1 MAFYLLPVLMSSGL
15 AAAMYAAIFIG
26 GVFASVVAHEFGH
39 AGAAAWY
46 GIKTADIT
54 LLPIGGVARLTR
66 LPEKPFQE
74 LVIALAGPAVNVVIA
89 GVIFCLLLLGVIVQG
104 GAPALGTEMNL
115 LEQILAANIF
125 LCAFN
130 LLPAF
135 PMDGGR
141 VLRSLLAMRLGNLR
155 ATGIAA
161 RVGRWMALGFVVLG
175 FYTLNP
181 MLFLIAAFVFIAG
194 TAELLSVKAREM
206 AKSGAGP
213 FEGAPFQQG
222 SAFGSGQYATWASRA
237 WPPQGSADIYEDVGH
252 SRDEVIDAIDVKK
265 IR

>member
-1 MAFYLLPVLMSSGL
+1 MAFYLLPVLMGSGL
-15 AAAMYAAIFIG
+15 SAAMYAAIFIG

-89 GVIFCLLLLGVIVQG
+89 GVIFSLLVLGVIVQG
-104 GAPALGTEMNL
+104 GAPALGSEMNL
-115 LEQILAANIF
+115 LEQIFAANIF
-125 LCAFN
+125 LCVFN

-175 FYTLNP
+175 FYSWNP

-194 TAELLSVKAREM
+194 TAELFSVKAREM
-206 AKSGAGP
+206 AQAGGGPVADASFTSG
-213 FEGAPFQQG
+213 
-222 SAFGSGQYATWASRA
+222 SSFGGGQYATWASRS
-237 WPPQGSADIYEDVGH
+237 WPPQGGADFYQDVVH
-252 SRDEVIDAIDVKK
+252 SRDEVIDAVDVKK

>member
-1 MAFYLLPVLMSSGL
+1 MAFYLLPVLLGSGL
-15 AAAMYAAIFIG
+15 GAATYAAIFIG

-66 LPEKPFQE
+66 LPEKPYQE

-89 GVIFCLLLLGVIVQG
+89 ALLFCLLLLGVIVQD
-104 GAPALGTEMNL
+104 GAPALGPKMNL
-115 LEQILAANIF
+115 IEQILAANIF
-125 LCAFN
+125 LCVFN

-161 RVGRWMALGFVVLG
+161 RVGRWMALGFVILG
-175 FYTLNP
+175 FYTVNP

-206 AKSGAGP
+206 SSSSASPFAEASFRTGTPFAG
-213 FEGAPFQQG
+213 GH
-222 SAFGSGQYATWASRA
+222 YATWATRA
-237 WPPQGSADIYEDVGH
+237 WPPQNGADIYQEVRH
-252 SRDEVIDAIDVKK
+252 SRDEVIDAVDVKK